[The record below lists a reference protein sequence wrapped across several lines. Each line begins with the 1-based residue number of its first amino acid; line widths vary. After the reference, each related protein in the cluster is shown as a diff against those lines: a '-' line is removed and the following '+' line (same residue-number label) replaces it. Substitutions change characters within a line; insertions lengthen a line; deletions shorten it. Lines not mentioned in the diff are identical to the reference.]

1 MNIEEEFIQGP
12 LR

>member
-12 LR
+12 LK